1 MAHIAADLHGLQ
13 LLDIGGSV
21 DAEQGIL
28 RGERHRG
35 LRAVRVD
42 HDCRWGGLTGFP
54 GGPYG
59 PTGRFTLA

>member
-1 MAHIAADLHGLQ
+1 MHGLQ
-13 LLDIGGSV
+13 LLDVGGSV

-28 RGERHRG
+28 RGERHRDFG
-35 LRAVRVD
+35 PFVWTTTA
-42 HDCRWGGLTGFP
+42 GGGGPTGFP